1 MTHRL
6 PRVKRVAALLA
17 ATGTVALGL
26 LLCAGN
32 EEARAAPGFVSGLA
46 GEASPVTQI
55 RIYRR
60 GRTPIY
66 PYYYNP
72 GRPGGYSFFFGF
84 VPYAK
89 GDIENQAIQR
99 GQYPQDIEWPPGVNG
114 GPRPGWG
121 PKGLGLTRPP
131 ELSAFARRTP

>member
-26 LLCAGN
+26 LLCAGS
-32 EEARAAPGFVSGLA
+32 EARAAPGFVSGLA
-46 GEASPVTQI
+46 SEASPVTQV

-72 GRPGGYSFFFGF
+72 GRPGGYCSFFVF
-84 VPYAK
+84 VP
-89 GDIENQAIQR
+89 
-99 GQYPQDIEWPPGVNG
+99 
-114 GPRPGWG
+114 
-121 PKGLGLTRPP
+121 
-131 ELSAFARRTP
+131 

>member
-6 PRVKRVAALLA
+6 PRVKGVTALLA

-26 LLCAGN
+26 LLCAGD
-32 EEARAAPGFVSGLA
+32 ETARAAPGFIFGLA
-46 GEASPVTQI
+46 SEAAPVNGSQV

-72 GRPGGYSFFFGF
+72 GRPGGYSYFFGF

-99 GQYPQDIEWPPGVNG
+99 GQYPQNIEWPPVGAPP
-114 GPRPGWG
+114 PRPGWG
-121 PKGLGLTRPP
+121 PR
-131 ELSAFARRTP
+131 AWD